1 MTHTWGPI
9 VVTLISRLLT
19 HNAVPVRITHEGV
32 GGVVAA
38 DGGNVV
44 AAGFGAGDAAVVVV
58 VVEVQGMA
66 CGLGVAFWLVW
77 VGGVVVSAEAGASSA
92 GALICMAKEGQ
103 VVRTARAAWASRG
116 SMARP

>member
-1 MTHTWGPI
+1 MTHSRGPI
-9 VVTLISRLLT
+9 VVSFISRLLT

-58 VVEVQGMA
+58 VVEVQGMGF
-66 CGLGVAFWLVW
+66 GLGGCVLVGL
-77 VGGVVVSAEAGASSA
+77 GGRG
-92 GALICMAKEGQ
+92 GGWFLRRRRLLRRGQ
-103 VVRTARAAWASRG
+103 
-116 SMARP
+116 